1 MKPLSFPPGVEV
13 REQEPLSKHTT
24 MGVGGPA
31 RFWINLPDLETARV
45 VLRTLQEAELP
56 FYPLGGG
63 SDVIVLDEGFDG
75 AILHP
80 GGARALAVQD
90 RRVIVG
96 AGWVL
101 TRFLQK
107 IGEMG
112 LGGLEGLYGIPGTVG
127 GAVAKNAGAFGQEI
141 AEAVEWV
148 ETITPEGEIL
158 RVSRDE
164 AGFTYRDSRVR
175 TLGVI
180 WRVALRVNP
189 GDPGAIL
196 SKMRKIYAR
205 RIATQPY
212 GIHSSGCIFRNPPG
226 DAAGRILDHLG
237 LKGLRRG
244 GVEVSRVHANFLVH
258 RGGGKAGDVVELVRT
273 LHHRVREAT
282 GIPLWP
288 EVVFLGRTGE
298 VPYEVILHTGRP

>member
-1 MKPLSFPPGVEV
+1 MSALTFPPGVAV
-13 REQEPLSKHTT
+13 REQEPLWKHTT

-31 RFWINLPDLETARV
+31 RFWVHLPDPESARA
-45 VLRTLQEAELP
+45 VLRTLREARIP

-80 GGARALAVQD
+80 GGARDLEIQD

-101 TRFLQK
+101 TRLLQK
-107 IGEMG
+107 LGEMG
-112 LGGLEGLYGIPGTVG
+112 LGGMEGLYGIPGTVG

-148 ETITPEGEIL
+148 EVITPGGETVC
-158 RVSRDE
+158 VSREE
-164 AGFTYRDSRVR
+164 AGFVYRDSRVR

-180 WRVALRVNP
+180 WRVALRVRP

-196 SKMRKIYAR
+196 NRMREIYAR
-205 RIATQPY
+205 RTATQPY

-226 DAAGRILDHLG
+226 DAAGRILDRLG
-237 LKGLRRG
+237 LKGLRVG

-258 RGGGKAGDVVELVRT
+258 RGEGRARDVVELVRT
-273 LHHRVREAT
+273 LHHRVWEAT
-282 GIPLWP
+282 GIRLWP
-288 EVVFLGRTGE
+288 EVVFLGRRGE
-298 VPYEVILHTGRP
+298 IPYETILHPGRG